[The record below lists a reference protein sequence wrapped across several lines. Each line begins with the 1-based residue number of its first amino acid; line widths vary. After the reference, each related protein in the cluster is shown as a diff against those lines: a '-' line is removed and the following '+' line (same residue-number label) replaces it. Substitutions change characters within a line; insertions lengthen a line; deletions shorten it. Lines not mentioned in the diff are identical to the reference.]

1 MYKTEAATNAGAT
14 PEKARKRGAEVH
26 QAGLHLVLEAIRELC
41 APSPY
46 RFANGEVYTG
56 EVRLAFFMGDQP
68 AHNKH
73 VGWRSNGCRMC
84 SAPHDRLAD
93 TDEIWPLFDWR
104 ACHRS
109 LQRHALSCLDD
120 DGNVIYGKGKVISN
134 WERRYGVHFMYNSV
148 FEFADEIGLDP
159 VMGLPR
165 DFLHWIILGL
175 FGYHIVK
182 AIIYLIT
189 QTILADVYLTAHGG
203 RRAPVNQQTM
213 HHVLQRL
220 ARRLASIE
228 ADESCLT
235 ITPEYAQHFLKV
247 YELGKSSFTGTRMTY
262 LILVL
267 PYVMT
272 DLVGDERRAI
282 NAAIDQAQA
291 DPADPLHGL
300 PHVEDPCEAINDAL
314 LVFLSWFLS
323 VRRKDLPAS
332 EVCALTERGIAL
344 MEKLKE
350 VFPEKSGEQAGWNFR
365 KFHDILHTSVI
376 IMFFGWLEN
385 TSCQSGELA
394 HKILLKALAGN
405 LNNYNVFIQFLRYWE
420 RYEQLVRSERENDEA
435 GGDDAHDQEESEMP
449 RATEDLARAEAMH
462 ACELGTRCPLF
473 FMAMHRSSLH
483 HTPASTGGLRSS
495 SIRGRQTF
503 NLFKLPADAVAELP
517 ALKAL
522 PLELSKFAYT
532 YLKKSLAL
540 PPPAD
545 ARGKPSV
552 EELNAV
558 LLHYLVAD
566 RGGQHIRTWGTLEL
580 ESDLCLGV
588 QRVRCFPFK
597 SDKAWKCN
605 PKNYVAV
612 IPPSKFTGVSFAQFD
627 MANASHRRK
636 LWFGRVE
643 IFFQCSFRNA
653 GGRRFELQLALLS
666 CLYDFKCPD
675 AQTILQ
681 REGGARMFYV
691 PDTQWLTVLPVNH
704 ILGRVPLM
712 KTYLCGSSSPTI
724 PHEFSH
730 HKQAYFKYGH
740 ADRNGREGSGS
751 PLLMLNVHLWQFGR
765 PQARTISVQ
774 QRHANKE
781 RAQKAANQKRAERMP
796 YTRDKAARRR
806 TMRTAMRAT
815 AQ

>member
-1 MYKTEAATNAGAT
+1 MYKVEAATNAGAT
-14 PEKARKRGAEVH
+14 PEKARKRCAEVH
-26 QAGLHLVLEAIRELC
+26 QAALHIVLEAIRELC
-41 APSPY
+41 APSQY

-56 EVRLAFFMGDQP
+56 EVRLAFFMGDQV
-68 AHNKH
+68 AHDKLF
-73 VGWRSNGCRMC
+73 GRRSKGCRMC
-84 SAPHDRLAD
+84 YAPHDQLAD
-93 TDEIWPLFDWR
+93 TNEIWPLFDWR

-120 DGNVIYGKGKVISN
+120 DGKVIYGKGKVIAK
-134 WERRYGVHFMYNSV
+134 WEQKHGMHFMYNSV

-159 VMGLPR
+159 VIGMPR

-182 AIIYLIT
+182 AIIFLISK
-189 QTILADVYLTAHGG
+189 TILADAYLTEHGN

-235 ITPEYAQHFLKV
+235 ITPEFAQHFLKV
-247 YELGKSSFTGTRMTY
+247 YELGKSSFTGPRMTY

-272 DLVGDERRAI
+272 DLVGAERRAI
-282 NAAIDQAQA
+282 NAAIDKAQA

-300 PHVEDPCEAINDAL
+300 PHVEDPCEEIIDAL
-314 LVFLSWFLS
+314 LVFLSWFLL

-332 EVCALTERGIAL
+332 EVCSVTARGIAL

-365 KFHDILHTSVI
+365 KFHDILHASVI

-405 LNNYNVFIQFLRYWE
+405 VNNYNVFIQFLRYWE
-420 RYEQLVRSERENDEA
+420 RYEQLVRAERENDEA
-435 GGDDAHDQEESEMP
+435 GGADAHDAEEMSCAP
-449 RATEDLARAEAMH
+449 EDSARAEAMH

-473 FMAMHRSSLH
+473 FMALHRSSLH
-483 HTPASTGGLRSS
+483 HTAASTGGVRGS
-495 SIRGRQTF
+495 SIKGKQAF
-503 NLFKLPADAVAELP
+503 DLFKLPADAVAEHP
-517 ALKAL
+517 PLKAL

-545 ARGKPSV
+545 ARGRPTV

-558 LLHYLVAD
+558 LLKHLVRE
-566 RGGQHIRTWGTLEL
+566 RGLDIKTWSTLEL
-580 ESDLCLGV
+580 ESDLCVGV
-588 QRVRCFPFK
+588 QRIRCFPFR

-605 PKNYVAV
+605 PMNYVAV
-612 IPPSKFTGVSFAQFD
+612 IPPSKYTDIRFAEFD
-627 MANASHRRK
+627 LADASHRRK

-643 IFFQCSFRNA
+643 LFFQCSFRNA
-653 GGRRFELQLALLS
+653 SGRNFQLDLALIS

-691 PDTQWLTVLPVNH
+691 PDTPWLIVLPINH

-712 KTYLCGSSSPTI
+712 KTFLCGSSAPTI
-724 PHEFSH
+724 PYKFSRL
-730 HKQAYFKYGH
+730 KLAYFKHGH

-751 PLLMLNVHLWQFGR
+751 PLFMLNVHLWQFGR

-774 QRHANKE
+774 QRRANME
-781 RAQKAANQKRAERMP
+781 RAQKATRQKRAQRMP
-796 YTRDKAARRR
+796 YTKEKAARRR
-806 TMRTAMRAT
+806 AMRAA

>member
-120 DGNVIYGKGKVISN
+120 DGNVIYGKGIVISN
-134 WERRYGVHFMYNSV
+134 WERRYGVHFMYTSV

-203 RRAPVNQQTM
+203 QRAPVNQQTM
-213 HHVLQRL
+213 NHVLQRL

-228 ADESCLT
+228 ADDSCLT

-291 DPADPLHGL
+291 DPADHCMACGTWKTRVGQSMTLFWSFCHG
-300 PHVEDPCEAINDAL
+300 
-314 LVFLSWFLS
+314 
-323 VRRKDLPAS
+323 
-332 EVCALTERGIAL
+332 
-344 MEKLKE
+344 
-350 VFPEKSGEQAGWNFR
+350 
-365 KFHDILHTSVI
+365 
-376 IMFFGWLEN
+376 
-385 TSCQSGELA
+385 
-394 HKILLKALAGN
+394 
-405 LNNYNVFIQFLRYWE
+405 
-420 RYEQLVRSERENDEA
+420 
-435 GGDDAHDQEESEMP
+435 
-449 RATEDLARAEAMH
+449 
-462 ACELGTRCPLF
+462 
-473 FMAMHRSSLH
+473 
-483 HTPASTGGLRSS
+483 
-495 SIRGRQTF
+495 
-503 NLFKLPADAVAELP
+503 
-517 ALKAL
+517 
-522 PLELSKFAYT
+522 
-532 YLKKSLAL
+532 
-540 PPPAD
+540 
-545 ARGKPSV
+545 
-552 EELNAV
+552 
-558 LLHYLVAD
+558 
-566 RGGQHIRTWGTLEL
+566 
-580 ESDLCLGV
+580 
-588 QRVRCFPFK
+588 
-597 SDKAWKCN
+597 
-605 PKNYVAV
+605 
-612 IPPSKFTGVSFAQFD
+612 
-627 MANASHRRK
+627 
-636 LWFGRVE
+636 
-643 IFFQCSFRNA
+643 FFQFA
-653 GGRRFELQLALLS
+653 GKIFQPPRF
-666 CLYDFKCPD
+666 
-675 AQTILQ
+675 
-681 REGGARMFYV
+681 
-691 PDTQWLTVLPVNH
+691 
-704 ILGRVPLM
+704 
-712 KTYLCGSSSPTI
+712 
-724 PHEFSH
+724 
-730 HKQAYFKYGH
+730 
-740 ADRNGREGSGS
+740 
-751 PLLMLNVHLWQFGR
+751 VH
-765 PQARTISVQ
+765 
-774 QRHANKE
+774 
-781 RAQKAANQKRAERMP
+781 
-796 YTRDKAARRR
+796 
-806 TMRTAMRAT
+806 
-815 AQ
+815 